1 MNARKEFDYI
11 IVGAGSAGC
20 VLAARL
26 SEDSNNRVALVE
38 AGGSD
43 DAPEITTPLA
53 FPSLFKSRYD
63 WDFESEPEPNL
74 ARRRIYLPRGKT
86 LGGSSSINAMIYIRG
101 NAADFDEWANDG
113 ARGWSYRDLLPYF
126 IKSECNERG
135 DPSYHGHAG
144 PLSVQDSRSM
154 HPLVDHLIDAGVKAG
169 YVFNDDFN
177 GPSQM
182 GIGRFQLTQRNG
194 VRCSAASAYLHPV
207 RDRANLQV
215 FTDSLVLKVVLDK
228 RRATAISI
236 HRHGHEETLFSER
249 EIIVAAGAYGSPQ
262 ILMLSGIGLPDQLT
276 RFGIPPVVDLP
287 AGANLQDHPLLPINY
302 FTNEKS
308 LFGAGSPEDL
318 ALYKEGRGP
327 LTSNVAEG
335 GLFLSTHGDENVPD
349 CEFLMAPVMYF
360 DEGLSAPFADGMGV
374 AITILKPTSR
384 GTVMLRSARPD
395 AKPRINHNFLATDRD
410 RSTMISGVRRAM
422 DLLNQPSLSK
432 VRRAPFLVP
441 ASDSE
446 SNILEFIEQRTGSI
460 YHPTSTCAIGRVVD
474 PELRVFGIE
483 GLRVAD
489 ASVMPSIVRG
499 HTNAGVIAVAEKAA
513 AILLGKDRGYAYF
526 EDELDVTRRATN
538 EPQSLVYACSHTSI

>member
-1 MNARKEFDYI
+1 MNVRKEFDYI

-26 SEDSNNRVALVE
+26 SEDPNNRVALVE

-53 FPSLFKSRYD
+53 FPSLFKTSYD
-63 WDFESEPEPNL
+63 WDFESEPEPHL
-74 ARRRIYLPRGKT
+74 GRRRISLPRGKT
-86 LGGSSSINAMIYIRG
+86 LGGSPSINTMIYVRG

-135 DPSYHGHAG
+135 DPRYHGHAG

-154 HPLVDHLIDAGVKAG
+154 HPLVDHLIEAGVNAG

-207 RDRANLQV
+207 RDRANLQI

-228 RRATAISI
+228 RRARAISI
-236 HRHGHEETLFSER
+236 HRHGHEEILFSER
-249 EIIVAAGAYGSPQ
+249 EIIVAAGTYGSPQ

-276 RFGIPPVVDLP
+276 RFGIPLVVDLP
-287 AGANLQDHPLLPINY
+287 VGANLQDHPLLPIDY

-308 LFGAGSPEDL
+308 LFSAGSAEDL
-318 ALYKEGRGP
+318 ALYQEGRGP
-327 LTSNVAEG
+327 LTSNMAEG
-335 GLFLSTHGDENVPD
+335 GVFLSTHGDENVPD
-349 CEFLMAPVMYF
+349 CEFLLAPVMYF

-395 AKPRINHNFLATDRD
+395 AKPRINHNFLTTDRD
-410 RSTMISGVRRAM
+410 RSTMLSGVRRAM
-422 DLLNQPSLSK
+422 DLLNQPSLSQ

-441 ASDSE
+441 ASDNE
-446 SNILEFIEQRTGSI
+446 SDIMEFIEQRTGSI

-474 PELRVFGIE
+474 PELRVFGVE

-499 HTNAGVIAVAEKAA
+499 HTNAGVIAMAERAA
-513 AILLGKDRGYAYF
+513 AILLGNDRSYPYF
-526 EDELDVTRRATN
+526 EYELDVTQRATH
-538 EPQSLVYACSHTSI
+538 EPQSRVYASRPH

>member
-26 SEDSNNRVALVE
+26 SEDPNNRVALVE

-43 DAPEITTPLA
+43 NAPEITTPLA
-53 FPSLFKSRYD
+53 FPSLFKTSYD
-63 WDFESEPEPNL
+63 WDFESEPEPHL
-74 ARRRIYLPRGKT
+74 GRRRIYLPRGKT
-86 LGGSSSINAMIYIRG
+86 LGGSSSINTMIYVRG

-113 ARGWSYRDLLPYF
+113 APGWSYRDLLPYF

-135 DPSYHGHAG
+135 DPRYHGHAG
-144 PLSVQDSRSM
+144 PLSVQDSRSV
-154 HPLVDHLIDAGVKAG
+154 HPLVDHLIEAGVNAG

-207 RDRANLQV
+207 RDRANLQI
-215 FTDSLVLKVVLDK
+215 FTDSLVLKVLLNK
-228 RRATAISI
+228 HRATAISI

-276 RFGIPPVVDLP
+276 RFGIPLVVDLP
-287 AGANLQDHPLLPINY
+287 VGANLQDHPLLPIDY

-308 LFGAGSPEDL
+308 LFSAGSAEDL
-318 ALYKEGRGP
+318 ALYQEGRGP
-327 LTSNVAEG
+327 LTSNIAEG
-335 GLFLSTHGDENVPD
+335 GVFLSTHGDENVPD
-349 CEFLMAPVMYF
+349 CEFLLAPVMYF

-395 AKPRINHNFLATDRD
+395 AKPRINHNFLTADRD

-422 DLLNQPSLSK
+422 DLLNQPSLSQ

-441 ASDSE
+441 ASESE
-446 SNILEFIEQRTGSI
+446 SDIMEFIEQRTGSI

-474 PELRVFGIE
+474 PELRVFGVE

-499 HTNAGVIAVAEKAA
+499 HTNAGVIALAERAA
-513 AILLGKDRGYAYF
+513 AILLGNDRSYPYF
-526 EDELDVTRRATN
+526 EDELDVTQRATH
-538 EPQSLVYACSHTSI
+538 EPQSRVYASSLH